1 MLGIVSKSKRLN
13 AFANCRR
20 TRKVVDPTLNDF
32 TYLSMPCKS
41 DATVCL
47 IASAMVGSIE
57 YNTKKLTSKR
67 NAQKP
72 DFVI

>member
-13 AFANCRR
+13 IHAICRR
-20 TRKVVDPTLNDF
+20 ARKDADSTMRSNGL

-47 IASAMVGSIE
+47 IASAMVGSI
-57 YNTKKLTSKR
+57 
-67 NAQKP
+67 
-72 DFVI
+72 D